1 MLTKRS
7 NSISHNFKL
16 RTYIILFVLPIL
28 AMLFSLFMGRMVIPV
43 PVIISSALSK
53 IGFGSAAEVAIEKV
67 LWNIRFPR
75 ILLASLAGI
84 GLSLAGLSFQSLFA
98 NPLATPDTL
107 GVASGASFGACLGI
121 LMGFSLRGIQVA
133 ALIFGLVA
141 VSLTWIC
148 GKQKGRG
155 TTAIVLSGII
165 IGSLFNALVSL
176 VKYVAD
182 TETQLPSI
190 TYWLMGSMS
199 GKGYSTLAL
208 GSPVIVLG
216 AVILFLL
223 RWRLN
228 ILPLSDDEAKA
239 SGTDIRKLR
248 IAVIVVATALTASC
262 VSMCGQIG
270 WVGLI
275 VPHICR
281 MALGNSH
288 EKLVPSSV
296 SIGATFLVI
305 VDTLSRTISTAEIPI
320 SVLTALVGAPF
331 FIFLMRKNGGWTL

>member
-1 MLTKRS
+1 
-7 NSISHNFKL
+7 
-16 RTYIILFVLPIL
+16 
-28 AMLFSLFMGRMVIPV
+28 MLFALCMGRMVIPV

-53 IGFGSAAEVAIEKV
+53 FGMGDPATAAIEKV
-67 LWNIRFPR
+67 LWNIRLPR
-75 ILLASLAGI
+75 ILLAMLAGV

-107 GVASGASFGACLGI
+107 GVASGSSFGACLGI
-121 LMGFSLRGIQVA
+121 LMGFSLRGIQIM
-133 ALIFGLVA
+133 ALLLGLVA

-190 TYWLMGSMS
+190 TYWLMGAMS

-208 GSPVIVLG
+208 GSPIIIVGVIL
-216 AVILFLL
+216 LFLL

-239 SGTDIRKLR
+239 SGTDIKQLR
-248 IAVIVVATALTASC
+248 IAVVVIATAMTASC

-288 EKLVPSSV
+288 EKLVPSSI

-305 VDTLSRTISTAEIPI
+305 VDTLSRTIATSEIPI
-320 SVLTALVGAPF
+320 SVLTAIVGAPF
-331 FIFLMRKNGGWTL
+331 FIYLMRKNGGWTL

>member
-1 MLTKRS
+1 
-7 NSISHNFKL
+7 
-16 RTYIILFVLPIL
+16 
-28 AMLFSLFMGRMVIPV
+28 MLFSLCVGRMVIPV
-43 PVIISSALSK
+43 PLIISSVLSK
-53 IGFGSAAEVAIEKV
+53 IGIGDPASSAIEKV
-67 LWNIRFPR
+67 LWNIRLPR
-75 ILLASLAGI
+75 IILASLAGI

-107 GVASGASFGACLGI
+107 GVASGSSFGACLGI
-121 LMGFSLRGIQVA
+121 LMGFSLRGIQLM
-133 ALIFGLVA
+133 ALALGLVA
-141 VSLTWIC
+141 VSITWVC
-148 GKQKGRG
+148 GRQKGRG
-155 TTAIVLSGII
+155 TTTIVLSGII

-199 GKGYSTLAL
+199 GKGYSTLTI
-208 GSPVIVLG
+208 GSPLIVLG
-216 AVILFLL
+216 IVLLFLM

-239 SGTDIRKLR
+239 SGTDIKKLR
-248 IAVIVVATALTASC
+248 IAVIVIATALTASC

-288 EKLVPSSV
+288 EKLVPSSI
-296 SIGATFLVI
+296 SIGATFLVV
-305 VDTLSRTISTAEIPI
+305 VDTMSRTIATSEIPI
-320 SVLTALVGAPF
+320 SVLTALLGAPF
-331 FIFLMRKNGGWTL
+331 FIVLMKKNGGWTL

>member
-1 MLTKRS
+1 MPVAAL
-7 NSISHNFKL
+7 
-16 RTYIILFVLPIL
+16 
-28 AMLFSLFMGRMVIPV
+28 LFSLCLGRMVIPV
-43 PVIISSALSK
+43 PVIVSSALSR
-53 IGFGSAAEVAIEKV
+53 FGLGEMASAQIEKV

-75 ILLASLAGI
+75 IVLAMLAGT

-107 GVASGASFGACLGI
+107 GVASGSSFGACLGI
-121 LMGFSLRGIQVA
+121 LMGFSLRGIQIM
-133 ALIFGLVA
+133 ALLFGLVA

-208 GSPVIVLG
+208 GSPMIILGGVL
-216 AVILFLL
+216 LFLL

-239 SGTDIRKLR
+239 SGTDIRQLR
-248 IAVIVVATALTASC
+248 IAVVVIATAMTASC

-288 EKLVPSSV
+288 ERLVPSSI

-305 VDTLSRTISTAEIPI
+305 VDTLSRTMATSEIPI
-320 SVLTALVGAPF
+320 SVLTAIVGAPF
-331 FIFLMRKNGGWTL
+331 FIYLMRKNGGWTL

>member
-1 MLTKRS
+1 M
-7 NSISHNFKL
+7 
-16 RTYIILFVLPIL
+16 
-28 AMLFSLFMGRMVIPV
+28 IPV
-43 PVIISSALSK
+43 PLIISSVLSK
-53 IGFGSAAEVAIEKV
+53 IGIGDPASSAIEKV
-67 LWNIRFPR
+67 LWNIRLPR
-75 ILLASLAGI
+75 IILASLAGI

-107 GVASGASFGACLGI
+107 GVASGSSFGACLGI
-121 LMGFSLRGIQVA
+121 LMGFSLRGIQLM
-133 ALIFGLVA
+133 ALALGLVA
-141 VSLTWIC
+141 VSITWVC
-148 GKQKGRG
+148 GRQKGRG
-155 TTAIVLSGII
+155 TTTIVLSGII

-199 GKGYSTLAL
+199 GKGYSTLTI
-208 GSPVIVLG
+208 GSPLIVLG
-216 AVILFLL
+216 IVLLFLM

-239 SGTDIRKLR
+239 SGTDIKKLR
-248 IAVIVVATALTASC
+248 IAVIVIATALTASC

-288 EKLVPSSV
+288 EKLVPSSI
-296 SIGATFLVI
+296 SIGATFLVV
-305 VDTLSRTISTAEIPI
+305 VDTMSRTIATSEIPI
-320 SVLTALVGAPF
+320 SVLTALLGAPF
-331 FIFLMRKNGGWTL
+331 FIVLMKKNGGWTL